1 MHSLQASH
9 GNQSLIYDHLIYCS
23 CRLIGTDQF
32 KSVMRGIKEYQQKDT
47 DRPIC
52 GLLEADP
59 EYKLIVESNNLTME
73 IDNEI
78 NIIHKFCR

>member
-1 MHSLQASH
+1 
-9 GNQSLIYDHLIYCS
+9 
-23 CRLIGTDQF
+23 
-32 KSVMRGIKEYQQKDT
+32 MRGIKEYQQKDT

-78 NIIHKFCR
+78 SIIHKFCR